1 MAVEYTTEMLN
12 DYLQGK
18 MLNAKAALDALEPCT
33 QEQVDA
39 YCRAC
44 AKAVYDNAEELA
56 ADAIQESK
64 MGVYED
70 KVTKNKVKAK
80 IIWNSLKGKKSVG
93 VIGEEPE
100 NGIIKIAKPVGIVG
114 AITPVT
120 NPIVTCMSNAM
131 FAIKCRNPV
140 IIAPH
145 PHAMRCCIK
154 TVRYMNEA
162 LAKLGAPENVIQ
174 ILDIPSMELTQMLMR
189 AVDVVIATGGMGMV
203 RSVYASGKP
212 AFGVGAGNVQALIDE
227 GVDLEDA
234 ISKIILSRAFDNGI
248 ICAAEQSVHVPA
260 KDYDKALEIFGRLAY
275 LLSEE
280 KDTALKDTLFP
291 GSKMNK
297 KMVGRTA
304 QEIGAACG
312 LEIPKDKRVIAV
324 RAKDMEDIWGEEKMF
339 PVVAIYPY
347 NTWEDG
353 VRNAQTNLNKI
364 GRGHSVVVHS
374 NDEAHILYA
383 GEHCQVSRVV
393 CNQPCAT
400 TAGGSFQNGLNP
412 TNTLGCGSW
421 GNNSISENL
430 TYYHMMNI
438 TRIAKWLKDKPIPT
452 DEEIW
457 E

>member
-1 MAVEYTTEMLN
+1 MKEEYTQDQLKEHLEE
-12 DYLQGK
+12 K
-18 MLNAKAALDALEPCT
+18 IVKARNALGALEPCA
-33 QEQVDA
+33 QEQVDV

-56 ADAIQESK
+56 ADAVRESK
-64 MGVYED
+64 MGVFED

-93 VIGEEPE
+93 IIGEEPE

-131 FAIKCRNPV
+131 FAVKCRNPI

-145 PHAMRCCIK
+145 PHAMECCIK

-162 LAKLGAPENVIQ
+162 LSELGAPENTIQ
-174 ILDIPSMELTQMLMR
+174 ILDIPSMELTQMMMR
-189 AVDVVIATGGMGMV
+189 TVDVVIATGGMGMV

-227 GVDLEDA
+227 DIDLEDA
-234 ISKIILSRAFDNGI
+234 ISKIIFSRAFDNGI
-248 ICAAEQSVHVPA
+248 ICAAEQAVHVPA
-260 KDYDKALEIFGRLAY
+260 KDYDRTIQIFDKLAY
-275 LLSEE
+275 LVPEE
-280 KDTALKDTLFP
+280 QDAALKNVLFP
-291 GSKMNK
+291 DGKMNK
-297 KMVGRTA
+297 RMVGHTA
-304 QEIGAACG
+304 QEIGAECG
-312 LEIPKDKRVIAV
+312 LDIPEGKKVLVV

-339 PVVAIYPY
+339 PVVAVYPY
-347 NTWEDG
+347 DTWEDG
-353 VRNAQTNLNKI
+353 VRNVQTNLNKI

-374 NDEAHILYA
+374 NSEDHILYA

-430 TYYHMMNI
+430 TYYHMMNV
-438 TRIAKWLKDKPIPT
+438 TRVAKWLKEKPIPT

-457 E
+457 S